1 MGKQKLKA
9 VRYDQICKIVKPGQD
24 RQNLWLLTIGGGKWG
39 INVGE
44 QNGEGKGVKFIEKKD
59 VTMCYTIGCPKLTK
73 SLNFAIL
80 LQPLIATKTTF
91 SNIDP

>member
-1 MGKQKLKA
+1 M
-9 VRYDQICKIVKPGQD
+9 KPGQD

-39 INVGE
+39 INVGSSE
-44 QNGEGKGVKFIEKKD
+44 EKQNGEGNGVKFIEKKD

-73 SLNFAIL
+73 SLNIATGSDML
-80 LQPLIATKTTF
+80 ATKTTF